1 MSIREITFRIDGI
14 HCAACAMGA
23 EKAIKKL
30 EGVEEASVNIA
41 TEKAFVK
48 YDTDKVGIEDF
59 ANAVRSKGFTPIIDK
74 KDLEKVEKVEET
86 SNLKEITFRI
96 DGMHCAACAM
106 GSEKALKKL
115 EGVEE
120 ASVNIAT
127 EKAFV
132 KYNPELVGIEDFANA
147 VKSKGFTPIIDKAE
161 IEDISVGKN
170 SESED
175 VESVTEK
182 EVESSGFIAQT
193 DEERRLSKEKE
204 IHDMFV
210 KFVITMCLA
219 IPLFYVAMGPMI
231 PSPLGPWPLPDII
244 SPDTHL
250 LNYALI
256 QIILVVPIMIIGKH
270 FYINGTKAIL
280 SGSPN
285 MDTLV
290 ALGTAASFVYSLYT
304 TFQIATGT
312 VDHAHH
318 HQLYFESAGIIIAL
332 VSLGKYFETKSKGK
346 TSEAIKKLIGL
357 QPNTAII
364 ETEDGEK
371 EVHIDTIKK
380 GDIVIV
386 KPGEKIP
393 SDGTVVYGT
402 TYVDESMITGESVP
416 VAKKEGD
423 YVTGASLNKNGF
435 IKIRIEKTGENTV
448 LSQIIRL
455 VEDAQSRKAPIAK
468 LADTVAGY
476 FVPAVM
482 TVAIVSAVLWY
493 FVGGKDLVFCL
504 TIFVSVLVI
513 ACPCALGLAT
523 PTAIMAGTGKGAENG
538 ILIKG
543 GDSLESAYK
552 IDTVVFDKTGTITE
566 GKPEVTD
573 LILLDGS
580 DFEKDDVLGFA
591 ASAEKVSEHPLGEA
605 IVRHVEEKELKIFE
619 TKNFEN
625 IPGKGIKAMINGN
638 NVAIGNKKLIDSEN
652 VELKECRRKSNYS
665 I

>member
-1 MSIREITFRIDGI
+1 MSIREITFRIDGM

-30 EGVEEASVNIA
+30 DGVEEASVNIA

-48 YDTDKVGIEDF
+48 YDTDKVGIEEF
-59 ANAVRSKGFTPIIDK
+59 ANAVKAKGFTPIIDK
-74 KDLEKVEKVEET
+74 KELEKVDEVEET

-120 ASVNIAT
+120 ANVNIAT

-147 VKSKGFTPIIDKAE
+147 VKSKGFTPIIDKSE
-161 IEDISVGKN
+161 IEEVKSSTD
-170 SESED
+170 
-175 VESVTEK
+175 TE
-182 EVESSGFIAQT
+182 EEIEGSGFVAQT

-256 QIILVVPIMIIGKH
+256 QIVLVVPIMIIGKH

-304 TFQIATGT
+304 TFQIANGT

-402 TYVDESMITGESVP
+402 TYVDESMILGKVCQLQR
-416 VAKKEGD
+416 KKE
-423 YVTGASLNKNGF
+423 
-435 IKIRIEKTGENTV
+435 
-448 LSQIIRL
+448 
-455 VEDAQSRKAPIAK
+455 
-468 LADTVAGY
+468 
-476 FVPAVM
+476 
-482 TVAIVSAVLWY
+482 
-493 FVGGKDLVFCL
+493 
-504 TIFVSVLVI
+504 
-513 ACPCALGLAT
+513 
-523 PTAIMAGTGKGAENG
+523 IM
-538 ILIKG
+538 
-543 GDSLESAYK
+543 
-552 IDTVVFDKTGTITE
+552 
-566 GKPEVTD
+566 
-573 LILLDGS
+573 
-580 DFEKDDVLGFA
+580 
-591 ASAEKVSEHPLGEA
+591 
-605 IVRHVEEKELKIFE
+605 
-619 TKNFEN
+619 
-625 IPGKGIKAMINGN
+625 
-638 NVAIGNKKLIDSEN
+638 
-652 VELKECRRKSNYS
+652 
-665 I
+665 